1 MCYCI
6 ELHAFS
12 SPVAYERCQCWRILG
27 MFMQLHQ
34 NRPMKRAG
42 EAGKA
47 LRAGGGADF
56 IFSASERVVKA
67 LSLPVEALVCLRG
80 VLCGGERVRA

>member
-1 MCYCI
+1 
-6 ELHAFS
+6 
-12 SPVAYERCQCWRILG
+12 
-27 MFMQLHQ
+27 
-34 NRPMKRAG
+34 MKRAG

-56 IFSASERVVKA
+56 IFSASERVVMA
-67 LSLPVEALVCLRG
+67 FGLFAGALVCMRA

>member
-1 MCYCI
+1 
-6 ELHAFS
+6 
-12 SPVAYERCQCWRILG
+12 
-27 MFMQLHQ
+27 
-34 NRPMKRAG
+34 MKRAG

-80 VLCGGERVRA
+80 VLWGGERVRA

>member
-1 MCYCI
+1 
-6 ELHAFS
+6 
-12 SPVAYERCQCWRILG
+12 
-27 MFMQLHQ
+27 
-34 NRPMKRAG
+34 MKRAG

-56 IFSASERVVKA
+56 IFSASQRVVMA
-67 LSLPVEALVCLRG
+67 FSRPARALVCLRG

>member
-1 MCYCI
+1 MTDSR
-6 ELHAFS
+6 LVTWFS
-12 SPVAYERCQCWRILG
+12 RQMR
-27 MFMQLHQ
+27 LHQ
-34 NRPMKRAG
+34 NRLMKRAG

-56 IFSASERVVKA
+56 IFSASQRLSVSASQRVVTA
-67 LSLPVEALVCLRG
+67 FGLCAGALVCLRG

>member
-1 MCYCI
+1 
-6 ELHAFS
+6 
-12 SPVAYERCQCWRILG
+12 
-27 MFMQLHQ
+27 MQLHQ
-34 NRPMKRAG
+34 KRPMKRAG

-56 IFSASERVVKA
+56 IFSAPERVVMA
-67 LSLPVEALVCLRG
+67 FRLFAGALVCLWD

>member
-1 MCYCI
+1 MTDSR
-6 ELHAFS
+6 LVTWFS
-12 SPVAYERCQCWRILG
+12 RQMR
-27 MFMQLHQ
+27 LHQ
-34 NRPMKRAG
+34 NRLMKRAG

-56 IFSASERVVKA
+56 IFSASERVVMA
-67 LSLPVEALVCLRG
+67 FRLCVGALVCLRG

>member
-1 MCYCI
+1 MVVVI
-6 ELHAFS
+6 
-12 SPVAYERCQCWRILG
+12 
-27 MFMQLHQ
+27 QLHS

-56 IFSASERVVKA
+56 I
-67 LSLPVEALVCLRG
+67 
-80 VLCGGERVRA
+80 

>member
-1 MCYCI
+1 MVVVI
-6 ELHAFS
+6 
-12 SPVAYERCQCWRILG
+12 
-27 MFMQLHQ
+27 QLHS

-56 IFSASERVVKA
+56 IFSASERVVMA
-67 LSLPVEALVCLRG
+67 FSLPVEALVCLRG
-80 VLCGGERVRA
+80 VLYSGERVRA

>member
-1 MCYCI
+1 MVVVI
-6 ELHAFS
+6 
-12 SPVAYERCQCWRILG
+12 
-27 MFMQLHQ
+27 QLHS

-56 IFSASERVVKA
+56 IFSASERVVMA

>member
-1 MCYCI
+1 MLMH
-6 ELHAFS
+6 LHS
-12 SPVAYERCQCWRILG
+12 NCPT
-27 MFMQLHQ
+27 
-34 NRPMKRAG
+34 KRAG

-56 IFSASERVVKA
+56 IFSASQRVVTA
-67 LSLPVEALVCLRG
+67 LSLSVEALVCLRA

>member
-1 MCYCI
+1 
-6 ELHAFS
+6 
-12 SPVAYERCQCWRILG
+12 V
-27 MFMQLHQ
+27 
-34 NRPMKRAG
+34 KRAG

-56 IFSASERVVKA
+56 IFSASERVVTA

-80 VLCGGERVRA
+80 VLCGSERVRA

>member
-1 MCYCI
+1 MVVVI
-6 ELHAFS
+6 
-12 SPVAYERCQCWRILG
+12 
-27 MFMQLHQ
+27 QLHS

-56 IFSASERVVKA
+56 IFSAPERVVMA
-67 LSLPVEALVCLRG
+67 FRLFAGALVCLWD

>member
-1 MCYCI
+1 MVVVI
-6 ELHAFS
+6 
-12 SPVAYERCQCWRILG
+12 
-27 MFMQLHQ
+27 QLHS

>member
-1 MCYCI
+1 MH
-6 ELHAFS
+6 LHS
-12 SPVAYERCQCWRILG
+12 
-27 MFMQLHQ
+27 

-47 LRAGGGADF
+47 LRADGGADF
-56 IFSASERVVKA
+56 IFSASQRVVMA
-67 LSLPVEALVCLRG
+67 FSRPAGALVCLRD

>member
-1 MCYCI
+1 MV
-6 ELHAFS
+6 LHAQEVS
-12 SPVAYERCQCWRILG
+12 VLAEHRQNGRGSRTV
-27 MFMQLHQ
+27 MQLHS
-34 NRPMKRAG
+34 NHPMKRAG

-80 VLCGGERVRA
+80 VLCCGERVRA

>member
-1 MCYCI
+1 MH
-6 ELHAFS
+6 LHS
-12 SPVAYERCQCWRILG
+12 
-27 MFMQLHQ
+27 
-34 NRPMKRAG
+34 NRPMKWAG

-56 IFSASERVVKA
+56 IFSASQRVVTA
-67 LSLPVEALVCLRG
+67 LSLSVEALVCLRA

>member
-1 MCYCI
+1 MLMH
-6 ELHAFS
+6 LHS
-12 SPVAYERCQCWRILG
+12 NC
-27 MFMQLHQ
+27 
-34 NRPMKRAG
+34 PMKRAG

-67 LSLPVEALVCLRG
+67 FTWPAGRWCVCG
-80 VLCGGERVRA
+80 IFCAVMSV

>member
-1 MCYCI
+1 M
-6 ELHAFS
+6 
-12 SPVAYERCQCWRILG
+12 R
-27 MFMQLHQ
+27 LHQ
-34 NRPMKRAG
+34 NSPMKRAG

-56 IFSASERVVKA
+56 IFSASQRVVTA

-80 VLCGGERVRA
+80 VLCGGERVRG

>member
-1 MCYCI
+1 MHENI
-6 ELHAFS
+6 S
-12 SPVAYERCQCWRILG
+12 
-27 MFMQLHQ
+27 
-34 NRPMKRAG
+34 MKRAG

-67 LSLPVEALVCLRG
+67 FTWPAGRWCVCG
-80 VLCGGERVRA
+80 IFCAVMSV

>member
-1 MCYCI
+1 
-6 ELHAFS
+6 
-12 SPVAYERCQCWRILG
+12 
-27 MFMQLHQ
+27 MQLHE
-34 NRPMKRAG
+34 NHLMKRAG

-56 IFSASERVVKA
+56 IFSASECVVA
-67 LSLPVEALVCLRG
+67 AFGFCAGALVCLRG

>member
-1 MCYCI
+1 MVVVI
-6 ELHAFS
+6 
-12 SPVAYERCQCWRILG
+12 
-27 MFMQLHQ
+27 QLHS

-56 IFSASERVVKA
+56 IFSASERVVMA
-67 LSLPVEALVCLRG
+67 FRLFAGALVCLWD

>member
-1 MCYCI
+1 MVVVI
-6 ELHAFS
+6 
-12 SPVAYERCQCWRILG
+12 
-27 MFMQLHQ
+27 QLHS

-56 IFSASERVVKA
+56 IFSAPERVVMA
-67 LSLPVEALVCLRG
+67 FRLFAGALVFLWD

>member
-1 MCYCI
+1 
-6 ELHAFS
+6 
-12 SPVAYERCQCWRILG
+12 
-27 MFMQLHQ
+27 MQLHQ
-34 NRPMKRAG
+34 KRPMKRAG

-56 IFSASERVVKA
+56 IFSASERVVTA
-67 LSLPVEALVCLRG
+67 LSLPVVVLVCLRG

>member
-1 MCYCI
+1 
-6 ELHAFS
+6 
-12 SPVAYERCQCWRILG
+12 

-56 IFSASERVVKA
+56 IFSASERVVMA
-67 LSLPVEALVCLRG
+67 FRLLAGALVCLRA